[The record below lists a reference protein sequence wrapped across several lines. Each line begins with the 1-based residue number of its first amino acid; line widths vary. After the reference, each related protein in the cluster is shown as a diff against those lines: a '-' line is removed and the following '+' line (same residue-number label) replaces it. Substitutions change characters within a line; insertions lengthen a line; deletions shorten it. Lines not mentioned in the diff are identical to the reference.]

1 MKSCT
6 ALPRL
11 TTHLVIHSIIRY
23 SLLTQCSRIRGCI
36 SRLLDWCIWDLFFRE
51 VNSAISSRDMFFLSF
66 LSVQYAIFIYRF
78 FKEWRKNPR
87 WSFSC
92 CLALLLPLNDLMQEV
107 LGMVGKNVLKQQLKT
122 GNVDMPSLS
131 GTLKESGAVS
141 IELTILPEH
150 PVETSGST
158 SQETKT
164 GRKKVGNT
172 DKGTGDE
179 PKKQAMTRKK
189 KVKPQLQIGNVNM
202 SSESGPLKRSGAERV
217 VHASIHERPKRSRGS
232 LNKEGKP
239 AGKKETNA
247 EKVALDKEEE
257 PEKNRLPQDNL
268 QQEIRRIRSKNPLK
282 QQLQT
287 DNVNTPSK
295 SGALKKSGAV
305 RIVHATIHDRPK
317 KTRGSLTKEKKPV
330 EEKEKL
336 AEKIAFDQ
344 GEEPEKKRLP
354 QDNLQQEIRQMRSQK
369 PLTQQLQTDNVNN
382 PPASDALKKKGAVDF
397 VLVTIHEEP
406 KEACGS
412 RSGERGTGE
421 MKQGDDNQVEIN
433 TPEEELEETRL

>member
-1 MKSCT
+1 MF
-6 ALPRL
+6 
-11 TTHLVIHSIIRY
+11 IH
-23 SLLTQCSRIRGCI
+23 
-36 SRLLDWCIWDLFFRE
+36 
-51 VNSAISSRDMFFLSF
+51 
-66 LSVQYAIFIYRF
+66 RF
-78 FKEWRKNPR
+78 FKEWRKSPR

-92 CLALLLPLNDLMQEV
+92 CLALLLPLTDLQQEV
-107 LGMVGKNVLKQQLKT
+107 LGMAGKNVLKQQLKT

-131 GTLKESGAVS
+131 GALKESGAVS

-150 PVETSGST
+150 PEETSGSP
-158 SQETKT
+158 SEETET
-164 GRKKVGNT
+164 GRKKQGKTEKGTV
-172 DKGTGDE
+172 GTGDE

-189 KVKPQLQIGNVNM
+189 KVKQQLRIGNVNM
-202 SSESGPLKRSGAERV
+202 SSESGPLKRSGAERI
-217 VHASIHERPKRSRGS
+217 VHASIHERPKKTRGS

-239 AGKKETNA
+239 VGKKETNA

-257 PEKNRLPQDNL
+257 PEKSRLPQDNL

-305 RIVHATIHDRPK
+305 RIVHASIHDRPK
-317 KTRGSLTKEKKPV
+317 KARGSLTKEKKPV

-336 AEKIAFDQ
+336 AEKIAFDK
-344 GEEPEKKRLP
+344 GEEPKKKRLP
-354 QDNLQQEIRQMRSQK
+354 QDNLQQEIRQIRSQN
-369 PLTQQLQTDNVNN
+369 PLTQQLQTNNVNN
-382 PPASDALKKKGAVDF
+382 PPVSTALKKKGAVDF

-406 KEACGS
+406 KEDCGT
-412 RSGERGTGE
+412 RSEERGTGE